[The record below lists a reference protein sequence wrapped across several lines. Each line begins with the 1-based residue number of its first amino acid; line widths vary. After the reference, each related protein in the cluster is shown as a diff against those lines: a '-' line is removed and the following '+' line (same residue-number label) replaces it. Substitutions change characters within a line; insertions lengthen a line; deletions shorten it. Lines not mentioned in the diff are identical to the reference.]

1 MEHGMFVGQII
12 EEDGKPR
19 MNMDVRWEY
28 ELRGIPYE

>member
-1 MEHGMFVGQII
+1 MEYGMFVGQII

-28 ELRGIPYE
+28 ELRDIPYE